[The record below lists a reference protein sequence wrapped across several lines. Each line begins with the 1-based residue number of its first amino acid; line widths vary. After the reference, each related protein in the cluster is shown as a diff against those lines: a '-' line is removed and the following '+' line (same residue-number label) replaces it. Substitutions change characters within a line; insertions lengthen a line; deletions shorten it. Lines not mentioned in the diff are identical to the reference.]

1 MLSWVFIYPVAA
13 IFGSVFAALL
23 FNPLLLGAAGWMLGL
38 LSQKKWGSPAA
49 ILFTLSF
56 FASTQ
61 VGKIWMYDTHPE
73 AAYPFFVLLW
83 LWSLGK
89 DGSGQVRWV
98 MLSLATVGCMGVK
111 EDSFL
116 VLLPWIFYQIFII
129 KLKNKKTLLALL
141 WSLSLAM
148 LVMFFQM
155 KLVQSWVNGSLGPY
169 QWGGRPVATFVG
181 NGYFGGHHWSS
192 LHECFHILQTV
203 FSAHGGAAGVF
214 KKIESF
220 YLSRPWLSLVVLA
233 PWVLFSIQFWITLLP
248 MTLAYSLLDGAR
260 LLWNYYSAP
269 LLGSFWFCALD
280 GRKRRFVPAWTFC
293 VACLLGSSS
302 IQIYYPSLE
311 MRKLQNEIAAFR
323 QCLGKQGLVQSH
335 FLPFVLLDKVW
346 IDRIPRSA
354 ADWDAIDFAFFS
366 PGVDR
371 FELKAKETEQLFS
384 ILAHHKDWVQVGE
397 NCKPIL
403 SKYSKI
409 VLFVKTKK

>member
-1 MLSWVFIYPVAA
+1 MICLAFIGFGFLGKYSQLLTLQLNSQDFWLFVDILEQMQKGAFFLTRFAPQDLGYVQHGIVHPMLSWVFIYPVAA

-269 LLGSFWFCALD
+269 LLGSFC
-280 GRKRRFVPAWTFC
+280 FVLWMAAKGASFQ
-293 VACLLGSSS
+293 LGPFVLHV
-302 IQIYYPSLE
+302 YWE
-311 MRKLQNEIAAFR
+311 VAAFR
-323 QCLGKQGLVQSH
+323 
-335 FLPFVLLDKVW
+335 FIILL
-346 IDRIPRSA
+346 
-354 ADWDAIDFAFFS
+354 
-366 PGVDR
+366 
-371 FELKAKETEQLFS
+371 
-384 ILAHHKDWVQVGE
+384 
-397 NCKPIL
+397 
-403 SKYSKI
+403 
-409 VLFVKTKK
+409 